1 MSEERKNNTMAFVVV
16 LSAIFG
22 LTSGAVASLV
32 ARTYLDD
39 IYSPLAGEIN
49 LSNGANRRSILE
61 IKDAKKVVVEQN
73 DNVDIIASAVQ
84 NTLVGIYKK
93 NTAKKPAVKKETR
106 LDLNDYY
113 KIGQE
118 AGQGFI
124 ITSDGWIATNLK
136 LDKALDDYVVV
147 TSDKKVY
154 EINKFL
160 ADKSSPF
167 YYLRVE
173 AKDFPVRKFA
183 EWEEVKNGQIVLS
196 VNWQGRTILSY
207 IADKD
212 EKTSGEVRSSDV
224 FFGKISTVN
233 NLSSGFALFNL
244 TGDIVGFIDKSGK
257 IEPINHFAPAIASL
271 LKDQV
276 IRRPS
281 LGVNYLDL
289 AELIAARPS
298 ETSEIKNGA
307 VIFNNEK
314 GVAIV
319 SGSPAAA
326 AGLKEGDV
334 IIAMGGAQIDQNN
347 NLTEVMQKF
356 QAGETVAITYLRDSE
371 KKEAAVK
378 LGELK

>member
-1 MSEERKNNTMAFVVV
+1 MNEERKNNTMMLVIV

-32 ARTYLDD
+32 TRTYLDD
-39 IYSPLAGEIN
+39 IYSPLVGEIN
-49 LSNGANRRSILE
+49 LSSGANRRSILE

-73 DNVDIIASAVQ
+73 DNVDIIANTVQ

-93 NTAKKPAVKKETR
+93 NAAKKPAVKKETG

-136 LDKALDDYVVV
+136 LDNAPSDYVVV
-147 TSDKKVY
+147 TADKKVH

-160 ADKSSPF
+160 ADKSLPF

-183 EWEEVKNGQIVLS
+183 EWGEVKNGQIALS
-196 VNWQGRTILSY
+196 VNWQSRTILSY
-207 IADKD
+207 ITERD
-212 EKTSGEVRSSDV
+212 EKIPGEVRSSDV

-244 TGDIVGFIDKSGK
+244 AGDVIGFLDKSGK

-271 LKDQV
+271 LKEQA
-276 IRRPS
+276 IKRPS
-281 LGVNYLDL
+281 LGINYLDL
-289 AELIAARPS
+289 AELIAAHPS
-298 ETSEIKNGA
+298 ENNEIQNGA
-307 VIFNNEK
+307 VISSNEK

-334 IIAMGGAQIDQNN
+334 ITAMGGIQIDQDN
-347 NLTEVMQKF
+347 NLTAVMQKF
-356 QAGETVAITYLRDSE
+356 QAGETVAITYLRGAE